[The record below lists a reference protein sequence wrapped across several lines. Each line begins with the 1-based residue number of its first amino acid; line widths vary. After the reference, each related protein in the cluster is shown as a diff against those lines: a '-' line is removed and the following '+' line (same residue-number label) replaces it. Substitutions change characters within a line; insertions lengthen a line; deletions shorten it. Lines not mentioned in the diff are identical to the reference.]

1 MKNETTEQTAD
12 TDDEKENNKQCH
24 YQKLACCFGILCVI
38 LLAGLVAVFV
48 VLGLNATLSGE
59 RNQTTLLAEI
69 QNLTN
74 QRNKLSVD
82 NNNLTMERNN
92 LTVELSNLTKENI
105 VLDSNIT
112 NLTTRNQ
119 DLENQKNNL
128 TQRIQDMET
137 NWNEQN
143 ISRAQWSIYT
153 YCIDND
159 AKQCNSCRKGWLLNQ
174 TSCYAVVN
182 PEDRG
187 QKTWEEAREDCRGK
201 NADLSVVLTEKEK
214 DTLNYYSW
222 GDTGYWIGLRAE
234 GGKWKWMDG
243 TELAQTSWIGDATE
257 GHCAVSIQGERWSS
271 VSCGARQR
279 WICIQDA
286 LSL

>member
-1 MKNETTEQTAD
+1 MWD
-12 TDDEKENNKQCH
+12 FSVFCVLIVFLPDEKENNKQCH

-48 VLGLNATLSGE
+48 VH
-59 RNQTTLLAEI
+59 
-69 QNLTN
+69 
-74 QRNKLSVD
+74 
-82 NNNLTMERNN
+82 
-92 LTVELSNLTKENI
+92 
-105 VLDSNIT
+105 SNIT

-182 PEDRG
+182 PDDRG

-214 DTLNYYSW
+214 DTINYYSW